1 MILFID
7 NYDSFTYNLVD
18 YIGQMEPDLRVIRND
33 QIAVSDIARLHPQ
46 GIVISPGPGTPA
58 NAGISCALIQTY
70 YRTIPILGVCLG
82 FQAIGQVFGA
92 RIVRAPVP
100 VHGKTSAVSHNG
112 QGLFYGIPSLMQV
125 ARYHSLMVEQ
135 ASLPDAFVISAES
148 DDGLIMGLQHKR
160 FPLYGVQFHPES
172 ILTPDGMTLLR
183 NWLKITRRYQPQ
195 QSGSVT

>member
-18 YIGQMEPDLRVIRND
+18 YIGQMEADLHVIRND
-33 QIAVSDIARLHPQ
+33 QIAVGEIARLRPQ
-46 GIVISPGPGTPA
+46 GIVISPGPGTP
-58 NAGISCALIQTY
+58 NHAGISGALIRTY

-100 VHGKTSAVSHNG
+100 VHGKTSTIRHNG
-112 QGLFYGIPSLMQV
+112 LGLFYGISSPMQV
-125 ARYHSLMVEQ
+125 ARYHSLMIEQ
-135 ASLPDAFVISAES
+135 ASLPDAFIISAES
-148 DDGLIMGLQHKR
+148 DDGLIMGLQHKQ

-183 NWLKITRRYQPQ
+183 NWLEITRRYQPRQ
-195 QSGSVT
+195 TGRVI